1 MSYPEVAA
9 VVLAA
14 GKGTRLK
21 SETAKVLHRVAGRSL
36 LGHVLEGLR
45 PLGTGQVV
53 VVVGHQREEVEAEVA
68 AAVASWD
75 RPAEAVQTVVQQHQR
90 GTGHAVAAAL
100 PALGGAIRRVLVL
113 PGDTPLLTPEILR
126 ALLEADPPGEDESGG
141 APACAL
147 LTTTPDD
154 PAGYGRVLRAAD
166 GSVARIV
173 EHADATPRQRA
184 VPEVNGGVYVFDRE
198 ALADA
203 LGEVSADNVQGEQYL
218 TDVVGILTGRGATV
232 VPRGAPPDT
241 VMGVNDRAQLA
252 RAGALLRA
260 RHLDHL
266 MVEIGVT
273 VVDPAAT
280 WIDVGVE
287 VGRDTV
293 VHPGCRLRGHTRIGA
308 GVELGPEAD
317 LRDTV
322 VGDGAVVR
330 RAVCEEAWIGPEASV
345 GPWTHLRPGTRLE
358 RGAKAGAFVEVKNA
372 TVGSTAKVP
381 HLSYVGDADIG
392 AGANFSCG
400 AVTVNY
406 DGFEKHRTVVGE
418 GALVGCDTML
428 VAPVTIGPGA
438 ITAAGSTVTDDV
450 PADSLVIARSRQ
462 TVKPGWA
469 ARRRR
474 ARGER

>member
-1 MSYPEVAA
+1 MSHPEVAA

-21 SETAKVLHRVAGRSL
+21 SDTAKVLHRVAGRSL
-36 LGHVLEGLR
+36 LGHVLETLR
-45 PLGTGQVV
+45 PVGTGRVV

-68 AAVASWD
+68 AATASWD
-75 RPAEAVQTVVQQHQR
+75 RPAGAVTTVVQERQR

-100 PALGGAIRRVLVL
+100 PTLGGDIRRVLVL
-113 PGDTPLLTPEILR
+113 PGDTPLLTPAILR
-126 ALLEADPPGEDESGG
+126 ALLATGSPGGDDDGR

-147 LTTTPDD
+147 LTTTPED
-154 PAGYGRVLRAAD
+154 PAGYGRVLRATD

-173 EHADATPRQRA
+173 EHADATAEQRA

-198 ALADA
+198 ALADG
-203 LGEVSADNVQGEQYL
+203 LGEISADNAQGEQYL
-218 TDVVGILTGRGATV
+218 TDVVGILTARGATV
-232 VPRGAPPDT
+232 VPHGAPPDT
-241 VMGVNDRAQLA
+241 VMGVNDRSQLA

-260 RHLDHL
+260 RHLEHL
-266 MVEIGVT
+266 MVEVGVT

-293 VHPGCRLRGHTRIGA
+293 VHPGCRLRGDTRVGA

-317 LRDTV
+317 LLDTV
-322 VGDGAVVR
+322 VEDGAVVR
-330 RAVCEEAWIGPEASV
+330 RAVCEDAWIGPEASV

-372 TVGSTAKVP
+372 TVGSAAKVP
-381 HLSYVGDADIG
+381 HLSYVGDAEIG

-428 VAPVTIGPGA
+428 VAPVTIGAGA

-450 PADSLVIARSRQ
+450 PPDALVIARSRQ

-474 ARGER
+474 AHDER